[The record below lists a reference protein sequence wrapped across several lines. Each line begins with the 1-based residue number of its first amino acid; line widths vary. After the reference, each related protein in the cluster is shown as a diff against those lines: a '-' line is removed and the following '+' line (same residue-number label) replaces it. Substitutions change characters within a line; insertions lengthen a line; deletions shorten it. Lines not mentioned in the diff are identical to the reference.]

1 VGTRSGLALEG
12 FPIKKNKKNKNK
24 NKNKKRNIFYKEVRS
39 ELEAKIMGSLVER
52 GEVRIPDIFIWGL
65 I

>member
-1 VGTRSGLALEG
+1 MGTRSGLALEG
-12 FPIKKNKKNKNK
+12 FSIKKKTKK
-24 NKNKKRNIFYKEVRS
+24 KKKITIFYEEVRS

-52 GEVRIPDIFIWGL
+52 GQVRIPNIFIWGL

>member
-12 FPIKKNKKNKNK
+12 FPIKKKIKKIKNKN
-24 NKNKKRNIFYKEVRS
+24 RNIFYKEVRS